1 MNKGIPTKSIWAV
14 RLLMLTVAL
23 SLQGICARA
32 DSMTEEQ
39 AKAKALSFLQKRHPE
54 ATGRRLAAARMDK
67 ELASVSIEG
76 HALYVFNVG
85 NQNGFII
92 VAGDDRARSILGY
105 TDSGTFDANNI
116 PAGLSEM
123 LAIYARQ
130 IKSLTQ
136 TSSQ

>member
-1 MNKGIPTKSIWAV
+1 MNKGIPTKNIWAV

-39 AKAKALSFLQKRHPE
+39 AKTKALSFLQKRHPE

-76 HALYVFNVG
+76 ACPLRIQRGQPERLHYRCGRRPSPQHPRLYG
-85 NQNGFII
+85 
-92 VAGDDRARSILGY
+92 
-105 TDSGTFDANNI
+105 
-116 PAGLSEM
+116 
-123 LAIYARQ
+123 
-130 IKSLTQ
+130 
-136 TSSQ
+136 